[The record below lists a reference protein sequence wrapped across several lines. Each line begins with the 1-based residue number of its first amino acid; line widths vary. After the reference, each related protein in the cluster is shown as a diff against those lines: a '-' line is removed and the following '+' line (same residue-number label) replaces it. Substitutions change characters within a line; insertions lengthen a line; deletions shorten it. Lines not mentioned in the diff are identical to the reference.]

1 MQKKIVVC
9 LAMVLVVSLF
19 IAALV
24 NAEPNMQEGQW
35 EISGE
40 MKLEGMP
47 FPMPAVPITY
57 SQCLTKKDLVPQQRE
72 KNRDCKMI
80 SNKMEGN
87 TVSWVMQC
95 KDKNGTTDST
105 GKATYKGN
113 TFEGTVHNVTTDSSG
128 AKSTA
133 NLLMSGKRMGDCK

>member
-1 MQKKIVVC
+1 MLKRIVVC
-9 LAMVLVVSLF
+9 LVMVLVVSVT

-47 FPMPAVPITY
+47 FPMPAVPIQY
-57 SQCLTKKDLVPQQRE
+57 SQCLTKKDMVPQQRE
-72 KNRDCKMI
+72 KSQDCKMV

-87 TVSWVMQC
+87 TVTWVMQC

-105 GKATYKGN
+105 GKVTYKGN
-113 TFEGTVHNVTTDSSG
+113 TFSGMVHNVTTDSSG

-133 NLLMSGKRMGDCK
+133 NLQMSGKRIGDCK